1 MKSPFIPPA
10 VPKRAAAP
18 PLGND
23 WLHEVKF
30 DGFRVQIHIVGGGA
44 VIFSRNGKDLTKRFS
59 AFRPALSEIAVNDA
73 IIDAELVS
81 CGKEGQPDFLDLMKR
96 AGKANLC
103 LWARPVVA
111 RWRCAAR

>member
-30 DGFRVQIHIVGGGA
+30 DGFRVQIHIGGGRA
-44 VIFSRNGKDLTKRFS
+44 IMFSRNGKDLTNRFS
-59 AFRPALSEIAVNDA
+59 ALRPVLSEVA
-73 IIDAELVS
+73 
-81 CGKEGQPDFLDLMKR
+81 
-96 AGKANLC
+96 ANNASAC
-103 LWARPVVA
+103 PT
-111 RWRCAAR
+111 